1 MDNRTS
7 ITVELND
14 TYKQLF
20 DLQQKLHNP
29 DGKRVVRAELN
40 SFRERINQLNIL
52 SYRTSSHT
60 EQIQQLESH
69 LYMLEKATQ
78 DQSIDQLVDISQLL
92 HQRSK
97 EMNSELGDQN
107 TLLTSLI
114 TNTEKTSVKMHETQG
129 RLEKLITE
137 SSTYGLVTTIIIL
150 SITLVAL
157 IILL

>member
-14 TYKQLF
+14 AYKQLLS
-20 DLQQKLHNP
+20 LQQKLHDP

-40 SFRERINQLNIL
+40 SFRERINQLSIL
-52 SYRTSSHT
+52 SYRTSSHS
-60 EQIQQLESH
+60 EQIQELESH

-78 DQSIDQLVDISQLL
+78 DQSIDQLVDIAQLL

-107 TLLTSLI
+107 TLLTGLI
-114 TNTEKTSVKMHETQG
+114 TNTEKTSIKMQETQG
-129 RLEKLITE
+129 RLEKLIVE

>member
-1 MDNRTS
+1 
-7 ITVELND
+7 
-14 TYKQLF
+14 
-20 DLQQKLHNP
+20 
-29 DGKRVVRAELN
+29 
-40 SFRERINQLNIL
+40 
-52 SYRTSSHT
+52 
-60 EQIQQLESH
+60 
-69 LYMLEKATQ
+69 MLEKATQ